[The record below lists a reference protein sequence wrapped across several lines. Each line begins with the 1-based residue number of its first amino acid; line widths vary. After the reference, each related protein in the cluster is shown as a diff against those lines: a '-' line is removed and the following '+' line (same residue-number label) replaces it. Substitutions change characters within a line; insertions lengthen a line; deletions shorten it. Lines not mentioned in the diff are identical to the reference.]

1 MLGEGVEG
9 GRDAGPAFFEADV
22 PPCAVLVE
30 GGADGLVG
38 GFAVQARRAG

>member
-9 GRDAGPAFFEADV
+9 GRDAGPALVEPYV
-22 PPCAVLVE
+22 PPGAVLVE

-38 GFAVQARRAG
+38 GFPVQARRAG